1 MRIVPTKLISEVQS
15 EFNGAFP
22 FLKLEFFQ
30 YNAKDGSNSVRSS
43 GKRIGDYQ
51 SVVTDGQ
58 LDVYPEMKVS
68 DLEKT
73 LKDKFRL
80 NVQVFRR
87 SGTLWLQT
95 TMTDNWTLKKQNEH
109 GMELS
114 HAPEIPLINKDDP
127 EADAYN

>member
-30 YNAKDGSNSVRSS
+30 YNAKDGSNRVRSS

-109 GMELS
+109 GRELS
-114 HAPEIPLINKDDP
+114 HAPEIPLINRDDP